1 MNSSEVMTRLP
12 DLVNQDT
19 ALVRRGRW
27 LSNVFLVEAG
37 TTQFLVHV
45 DKGRLLNVE
54 HGPFV
59 MPSWSFAIR
68 ASESVWQRFWQP
80 LPAPGDNDIFAL
92 RKSGEMSVEG
102 NLQPF
107 MANLIYIKQVL
118 AMPRALMEGS

>member
-1 MNSSEVMTRLP
+1 MNSNEVMTCLP

-27 LSNVFLVEAG
+27 LSTVFLIEAD

-45 DKGRLLNVE
+45 DQGRLLNVE

-92 RKSGEMSVEG
+92 RKTGEMSVEG

-118 AMPRALMEGS
+118 AMPRALMETL

>member
-1 MNSSEVMTRLP
+1 MMTRLP

-92 RKSGEMSVEG
+92 RKTGEMSVEG

>member
-1 MNSSEVMTRLP
+1 MNSNEVMTRLP
-12 DLVNQDT
+12 ALVNQDT
-19 ALVRRGRW
+19 ALIRRGRW

-45 DKGRLLNVE
+45 AKGRLLKVE

-59 MPSWSFAIR
+59 MPSWSFAVR

-92 RKSGEMSVEG
+92 RKTGEMSVEG
-102 NLQPF
+102 NLQPL

-118 AMPRALMEGS
+118 AMPRLLMER

>member
-37 TTQFLVHV
+37 TTQFLVQV

-92 RKSGEMSVEG
+92 RKTGEMSVEG

>member
-27 LSNVFLVEAG
+27 LSNVFLVEVG

-92 RKSGEMSVEG
+92 RKTGEMSVEG

-118 AMPRALMEGS
+118 AMPRALMER

>member
-37 TTQFLVHV
+37 TTQFLVQV

-59 MPSWSFAIR
+59 MPSWSFAVR

-92 RKSGEMSVEG
+92 RKTGEMSVEG

-118 AMPRALMEGS
+118 ATPRALMER

>member
-1 MNSSEVMTRLP
+1 MNSSEVMTHLP

-37 TTQFLVHV
+37 TTQFLVQV

-92 RKSGEMSVEG
+92 RKTGEMSVEG

>member
-19 ALVRRGRW
+19 ALVRQGRW

-54 HGPFV
+54 RGPFV

-92 RKSGEMSVEG
+92 RKTGEMSVEG

-118 AMPRALMEGS
+118 AMPRALMER

>member
-1 MNSSEVMTRLP
+1 MNSNEVMTRLP
-12 DLVNQDT
+12 ELVNQDT
-19 ALVRRGRW
+19 ALIRRGRW

-45 DKGRLLNVE
+45 DKGRLLKVE

-59 MPSWSFAIR
+59 MLFWSFAVR

-92 RKSGEMSVEG
+92 RKTGEMSVEG

-118 AMPRALMEGS
+118 AMPRVLMER

>member
-1 MNSSEVMTRLP
+1 MNSNEVMTRLP
-12 DLVNQDT
+12 ALVNQDT
-19 ALVRRGRW
+19 ALIRRGRW

-45 DKGRLLNVE
+45 DKGRLLKVE
-54 HGPFV
+54 LGPFV
-59 MPSWSFAIR
+59 MPSWSFAVR

-92 RKSGEMSVEG
+92 RKTGEMSVEG

-118 AMPRALMEGS
+118 AMPRVLMERR

>member
-12 DLVNQDT
+12 DLVNQDA

-37 TTQFLVHV
+37 TTQFLVQV

-68 ASESVWQRFWQP
+68 ASEPVWQRFWQP

-92 RKSGEMSVEG
+92 RKTGEMSVEG

-118 AMPRALMEGS
+118 ATPRALMER